1 MKNNT
6 IRIKKIIENFE
17 MNVMHNMCIKYRS
30 KFVIRAINLDC
41 FYPLI
46 AKLFINVYVRVYV
59 CLTHLYKSWLY
70 FNHHVCLY
78 RIAL

>member
-17 MNVMHNMCIKYRS
+17 TNVMHNMCIKYRS

-41 FYPLI
+41 FY
-46 AKLFINVYVRVYV
+46 
-59 CLTHLYKSWLY
+59 
-70 FNHHVCLY
+70 
-78 RIAL
+78 